1 MAKDCGH
8 KVPCGCKDTPLTT
21 PAPCG
26 DGINCPD
33 ATTCSETFD
42 ANCIYYTG
50 EDITCDQTTIIT
62 TNTTLADAITT
73 MTNLFCGQTQIDAN
87 ILCGTDV
94 VVAAGR
100 TVENAIADLIA
111 YFCSEVGRLESDIA
125 IINNTLD
132 NLHLFASTTYGVIG
146 VPDGGE
152 SPCTTYTHTI
162 SYLDDVGTVIDT
174 TQFTTVTCDPVDLC
188 ANPVTTIDTDTNL
201 VVCEGG
207 QERVAPV
214 SALLALSPI
223 QGLYTQT
230 ADSTTVSGLTEG
242 SLIGTGLGTL
252 TVPSF
257 QFAVGDS
264 FKAKMFGHLTTV
276 NSNATVRIKFN
287 AVTVITLSF
296 GVPNI
301 TDLHWV
307 ADIEFVIRSIG
318 STGSVLTAIQFQHE
332 EDAAD
337 KFSGHA
343 TTQLITLDTNT
354 NNTLDITMQFDNAG
368 DSIYSEVFTLNK
380 VY

>member
-50 EDITCDQTTIIT
+50 ADLVCDETTIIT
-62 TNTTLADAITT
+62 ANTSLADAITT
-73 MTNLFCGQTQIDAN
+73 MTNLFCNQTQIDAD
-87 ILCGTDV
+87 IVCGTDV
-94 VVAAGR
+94 VVAASR
-100 TVENAIADLIA
+100 SVENAIADVVS
-111 YFCSEVGRLESDIA
+111 YFCTELTK
-125 IINNTLD
+125 IN
-132 NLHLFASTTYGVIG
+132 LFAATTYDLIS
-146 VPDGGE
+146 VPDGGD
-152 SPCTTYTHTI
+152 STCTTFTHTI
-162 SYLDDVGTVIDT
+162 TYLDNVGTVIDT
-174 TQFTTVTCDPVDLC
+174 TQFTTRTCEPVDLC
-188 ANPVTTIDTDTNL
+188 ANPVTTIDTNTNL

-207 QERVAPV
+207 QEGLAPV
-214 SALLALSPI
+214 SDVLALSPI

-252 TVPSF
+252 TVASS
-257 QFAVGDS
+257 QFAVGDT
-264 FKAKMFGHLTTV
+264 FKVKMFGHLTTV
-276 NSNATVRIKFN
+276 VSNATVRVKFN
-287 AVTVITLSF
+287 AVTVVTLSF
-296 GVPNI
+296 GLPNV

-307 ADIEFVIRSIG
+307 ADMEFVIRSIG
-318 STGSVLTAIQFQHE
+318 TTGSVLTAIQFQHE
-332 EDAAD
+332 ENAAD

-343 TTQLITLDTNT
+343 TTQLVTLNT
-354 NNTLDITMQFDNAG
+354 TIDNTLDVTMEFDNAG

-380 VY
+380 IY